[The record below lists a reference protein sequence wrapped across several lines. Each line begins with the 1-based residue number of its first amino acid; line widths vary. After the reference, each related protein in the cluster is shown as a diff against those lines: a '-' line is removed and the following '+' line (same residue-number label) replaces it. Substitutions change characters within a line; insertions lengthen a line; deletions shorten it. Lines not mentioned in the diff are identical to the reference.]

1 MLKPARKPAA
11 MAQIGKGEH
20 PVYAEPDLIPIQHAA
35 VRHDTV
41 GFMQMREDDVKFTAA
56 FCLLNGAIQQ
66 TGATR
71 DLGQLPPGFFTGILH
86 DLKIDAFRNGV
97 VAHLP

>member
-1 MLKPARKPAA
+1 MN
-11 MAQIGKGEH
+11 
-20 PVYAEPDLIPIQHAA
+20 AEPDLIPIQHAA

-41 GFMQMREDDVKFTAA
+41 GFMQMREHDVKFTAA
-56 FCLLNGAIQQ
+56 FCLLDGAIQQ

-71 DLGQLPPGFFTGILH
+71 DLRSASARVFTGILH
-86 DLKIDAFRNGV
+86 NLKIDAFRNGV

>member
-1 MLKPARKPAA
+1 M
-11 MAQIGKGEH
+11 
-20 PVYAEPDLIPIQHAA
+20 YAEPDFIPIQHAA

-41 GFMQMREDDVKFTAA
+41 GFMQMREHDVKFTAA
-56 FCLLNGAIQQ
+56 FCLLDGAIQQ

-71 DLGQLPPGFFTGILH
+71 IRSASAVVFTGILH
-86 DLKIDAFRNGV
+86 NLKIDAFRNGV